1 MEQFPTPEAELVMQ
15 ASLDKQ
21 VKRGQITLQVGD
33 NESLLG
39 TTSDTAHLLLVEFSK
54 LVSSIASANSLDDI
68 KASAQDCTDLIG
80 TISEQVDSGVLY
92 FPYQQKGTEVVL
104 SDIQSR
110 AKGVSEILAP

>member
-1 MEQFPTPEAELVMQ
+1 MEQFPTPEADQLMQ
-15 ASLDKQ
+15 ASLEKQ
-21 VKRGQITLQVGD
+21 VKRGQITLKVGD

-68 KASAQDCTDLIG
+68 KPTAQNCADLIG
-80 TISEQVDSGVLY
+80 TINEQVSSGALY

-104 SDIQSR
+104 SEIQSR

>member
-54 LVSSIASANSLDDI
+54 LVSSIASATSLDDI

-80 TISEQVDSGVLY
+80 TISEQVDSGALY